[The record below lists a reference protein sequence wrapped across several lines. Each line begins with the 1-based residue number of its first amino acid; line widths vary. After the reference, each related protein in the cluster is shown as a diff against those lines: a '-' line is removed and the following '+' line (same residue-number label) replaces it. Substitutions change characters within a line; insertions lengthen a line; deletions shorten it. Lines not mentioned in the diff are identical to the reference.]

1 LVGVATV
8 ASVVGA
14 MLLYR
19 HFGIEP
25 RHWGTT
31 CAGADAPLN
40 CVPRAAL
47 LWLQH
52 WWLWGAGALVA
63 GFGAFLGAPHWV
75 RVAAVALGIVAVI
88 NYNATWGML
97 GAALGAWAWIGDR
110 RPVASAARN
119 VAG

>member
-1 LVGVATV
+1 MAGIGIVA
-8 ASVVGA
+8 AVVGG

-31 CAGADAPLN
+31 CSGTDASFN

-52 WWLWGAGALVA
+52 WWLWGGAALAA
-63 GFGAFLGAPHWV
+63 GFAAFLGAPHTV

-110 RPVASAARN
+110 SVTRSAGGAA
-119 VAG
+119 AG